1 MYIGINDY
9 NDVYWKHLLQATM
22 HNSIFGTFTRIRK
35 QIAYFHFFHTA
46 FHFNVY
52 SRRTSASNQLKPHT
66 PPQHQLNMTTLVLLG
81 TCLENG
87 PPS

>member
-35 QIAYFHFFHTA
+35 QIAYFHFFQHGFRSIST
-46 FHFNVY
+46 FIPGEL
-52 SRRTSASNQLKPHT
+52 SSNQLKP
-66 PPQHQLNMTTLVLLG
+66 QHLRNTNLT
-81 TCLENG
+81 
-87 PPS
+87 